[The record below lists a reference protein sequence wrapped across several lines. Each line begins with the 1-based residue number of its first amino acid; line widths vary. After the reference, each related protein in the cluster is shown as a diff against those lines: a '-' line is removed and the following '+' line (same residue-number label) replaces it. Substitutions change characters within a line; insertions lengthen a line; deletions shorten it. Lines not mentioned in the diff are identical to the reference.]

1 MQNSQDPD
9 GNAVVELKGVPSLL
23 EKARA
28 QVEQHLI
35 SFLQSPPLLAEPEL
49 RLSREKDEVVHVF
62 VDNSNISIGCQFLPD
77 GTRDFTQR
85 LSIQKFAQAVAGVR
99 QVSRQVVV
107 GSKPPRGHAIWQHWE
122 NAGYQARAEALERHV
137 ASC

>member
-1 MQNSQDPD
+1 MQNSPHPD
-9 GNAVVELKGVPSLL
+9 GDAVVELTGVPSLL

-28 QVEQHLI
+28 QLEQHLI

-49 RLSREKDEVVHVF
+49 CLSREKDEVVHVF
-62 VDNSNISIGCQFLPD
+62 VDNSNICIGCQFLPN
-77 GTRDFTQR
+77 GTRDFSQR

-107 GSKPPRGHAIWQHWE
+107 GSKPPRSHAIWQHWE
-122 NAGYQARAEALERHV
+122 NAGYQAV
-137 ASC
+137 AQVLVKHLF